1 MILNKETLARIFA
14 GGGQKPQQ
22 KIFEIGGQM

>member
-1 MILNKETLARIFA
+1 MILNKETLARIFV
-14 GGGQKPQQ
+14 GGQKPQQ